1 MRMLAGQEECLE
13 FDPTLFTAFLE
24 KVIVGGEK
32 KDVSMRFA
40 FMNGSEWEE

>member
-13 FDPTLFTAFLE
+13 FNPTLFTVFLE